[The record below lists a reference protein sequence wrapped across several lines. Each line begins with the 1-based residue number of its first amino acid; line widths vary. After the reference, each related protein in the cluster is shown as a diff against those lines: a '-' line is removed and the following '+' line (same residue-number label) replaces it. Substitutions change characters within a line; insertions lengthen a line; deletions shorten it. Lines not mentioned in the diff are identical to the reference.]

1 MSGMLSTGLNG
12 LRAFQLAID
21 VTSQNVVNAN
31 TDGYVRQRAELATRP
46 AVPSAGAWLASGV
59 QVARIA
65 REVDVYRVAQSR
77 DAATQAQ
84 NAATR
89 MQEIG
94 RVVAALGRGQDGL
107 PGALQRVRDAL
118 EALTAAPATR
128 SVRVEL
134 LAKLDDAATEIRA
147 VDARWRDFDREWGQR
162 MTTLVGELNADARA
176 IADLNRQIAIGAAA
190 AGTPSPTLL
199 DQRDQLLDRLA
210 GYADLRVVE
219 DAEGKVNVFAGR
231 GRALV
236 VGDVAT
242 AVKAEDFAADSGGT
256 LGALAYSRAPLL
268 SGARDELGAL
278 AAALAERLNT
288 THAEGVDGAGRS
300 GTPLFSTPV
309 ATVTPRSG
317 NTGSATVVATLDDTD
332 ALTIKNYRLQRVADA
347 WVLSR
352 LDDGTPVPMS
362 GSGSVVDP
370 LRAEGL
376 AIEVSGVAANGD
388 GFEIYPTRELACD
401 FTATVTDPTRVAAA
415 ASGLG
420 PGDNGNARRL
430 LLAFD
435 SVAPSDAGTT
445 LIDRLDNLQLRL
457 SRTQQIAA
465 RDAEVTQVA
474 RADIDRQR
482 SNVSGVNLDEEAA
495 RLLQLQQAYQA
506 AAQVVRMSD
515 ELFRTLLDATH

>member
-256 LGALAYSRAPLL
+256 LGALAYSR
-268 SGARDELGAL
+268 
-278 AAALAERLNT
+278 
-288 THAEGVDGAGRS
+288 
-300 GTPLFSTPV
+300 
-309 ATVTPRSG
+309 
-317 NTGSATVVATLDDTD
+317 
-332 ALTIKNYRLQRVADA
+332 
-347 WVLSR
+347 
-352 LDDGTPVPMS
+352 
-362 GSGSVVDP
+362 
-370 LRAEGL
+370 
-376 AIEVSGVAANGD
+376 
-388 GFEIYPTRELACD
+388 
-401 FTATVTDPTRVAAA
+401 
-415 ASGLG
+415 
-420 PGDNGNARRL
+420 
-430 LLAFD
+430 
-435 SVAPSDAGTT
+435 
-445 LIDRLDNLQLRL
+445 
-457 SRTQQIAA
+457 
-465 RDAEVTQVA
+465 
-474 RADIDRQR
+474 
-482 SNVSGVNLDEEAA
+482 
-495 RLLQLQQAYQA
+495 
-506 AAQVVRMSD
+506 
-515 ELFRTLLDATH
+515 